1 MTNTV
6 RLLLVSLV
14 FFGCKASMAD
24 VAAIAADCDGCH
36 GADGVSEWSDMPTI
50 AGISEF
56 VLSDAM
62 FYYRDG
68 ERPCVESEYRQ
79 GDTSRPATDMCKVAQ
94 ALSDDDIDAISAHY
108 AALPFKS
115 AVQEFDAALAA
126 MGKSIHD
133 KNCEGCHP
141 DSGRDA
147 EADASVLAG
156 QLMEYLRTQLSD
168 YAAGERAQPAK
179 MEARINELSTEDIEG
194 LLNFYASLQ

>member
-1 MTNTV
+1 M
-6 RLLLVSLV
+6 RLILVM
-14 FFGCKASMAD
+14 FFVSGSAASMAD

-36 GADGVSEWSDMPTI
+36 GSDGVSEWSDMPTI

-68 ERPCVESEYRQ
+68 DRPCAESEYRQ

-94 ALSDDDIDAISAHY
+94 ALSEDDIDAISAHY
-108 AALPFKS
+108 AALTFKP

-126 MGKSIHD
+126 TGKSIHD
-133 KNCEGCHP
+133 NSCEGCHP

-147 EADASVLAG
+147 AADSSVLAG
-156 QLMEYLRTQLSD
+156 QLTEYMRAQFRD
-168 YAAGERAQPAK
+168 YAMGERAQPAK
-179 MEARINELSTEDIEG
+179 MEARINALSTEDIEG

>member
-1 MTNTV
+1 MAMALRSILVGFLFLGSTV
-6 RLLLVSLV
+6 SV
-14 FFGCKASMAD
+14 AE
-24 VAAIAADCDGCH
+24 VAAIAADCDDCH

-68 ERPCVESEYRQ
+68 DRPCVESEYRQ
-79 GDTSRPATDMCKVAQ
+79 GDTGRAATDMCKVAQ
-94 ALSDDDIDAISAHY
+94 ALSEDDIDAISAHY
-108 AALPFKS
+108 AELPFKP

-126 MGKSIHD
+126 TGKSIHD
-133 KNCEGCHP
+133 KSCEGCHP

-156 QLMEYLRTQLSD
+156 QLMEYMRTQFRD
-168 YAAGERAQPAK
+168 YAAGERAQPAR